1 MEETEVTRQL
11 FLCSPLLYGPSVA
24 HSTIKGITNRHRE
37 FSPQRP
43 SVIPFIETLKI
54 LPQEGFDYI
63 YVKIQPLRVLNSQ
76 RCRY

>member
-11 FLCSPLLYGPSVA
+11 FLCSTPYCGPSVA
-24 HSTIKGITNRHRE
+24 YSNIKGITDRHRE
-37 FSPQRP
+37 FSPKIP

-63 YVKIQPLRVLNSQ
+63 HVKI
-76 RCRY
+76 

>member
-24 HSTIKGITNRHRE
+24 YSTIKGITNRYRE
-37 FSPQRP
+37 IFPPPKP
-43 SVIPFIETLKI
+43 SVIPFIKTLKI

-63 YVKIQPLRVLNSQ
+63 YV
-76 RCRY
+76 